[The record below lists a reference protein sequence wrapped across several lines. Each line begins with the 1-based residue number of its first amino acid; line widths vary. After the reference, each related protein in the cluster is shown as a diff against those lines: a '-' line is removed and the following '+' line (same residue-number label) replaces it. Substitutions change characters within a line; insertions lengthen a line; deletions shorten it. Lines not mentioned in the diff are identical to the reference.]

1 MPGKKRPA
9 RQGNAATTGG
19 IWSMLVL
26 LMMFTPGVWAD
37 VQASLDRTTVHAGDT
52 VTLTLEADGQNPGV
66 SPDLSALEKDFTI
79 LGTSTSQQVQ
89 IINGRRSDRTQW
101 HVELDPGHTGSLEIP
116 ALRVGNETTRPLS
129 LKVVEQPEAVS
140 GQEARPLFMEVET
153 EPEDA
158 SPFVQQQIRYTTRL
172 YYRVPLIEGT
182 LADPQPNNAVVERL
196 GDDTHYTTTI
206 GGQRYQ
212 VVERH
217 YAVFAE
223 KSGTLTLPPVSFTG
237 RVPSESDRRSP
248 RSPMGTMMEQFF
260 GGDPFFDNGLF
271 GGRLLGDPGKRVRA
285 RSPALTLDVRPRP
298 AAYTGTNWL
307 PSEELVLRDSWAES
321 PPEFRV
327 GEPVTRTLTLEAKGL
342 AASQLPVIPI
352 PEMSGMRVYP
362 EQPVRESRS
371 DGRWVYGH
379 SEQSL
384 ALVPSAAGKLS
395 VPEIRLAWWDV
406 RANEQRVAV
415 LPAWEVNVLPGA
427 GGSVSGAVP
436 PQPAAAADEPGDA
449 AAPGAPPVAAAGWTD
464 IPRIWWLWLAAAA
477 VLTVA
482 GTRLALRPSRRERR
496 EPPVPG
502 QVAATASKAVA
513 DVPRAGEARRDL
525 QAACAKN
532 DPNAAARAL
541 LVWAAAEWPDHPPR
555 SLGAIATRLA
565 SGADAVRAL
574 DQALYAPGDLAWDG
588 AGFWD
593 IFRQGLQA
601 KTAAAADRDGGL
613 APLYPH

>member
-1 MPGKKRPA
+1 MPGKKQPA
-9 RQGNAATTGG
+9 RQGSAATTGG
-19 IWSMLVL
+19 IWSVFLL
-26 LMMFTPGVWAD
+26 LMMVTPRVWAD
-37 VQASLDRTTVHAGDT
+37 VRASLDRTTVHAGDT

-101 HVELDPGHTGSLEIP
+101 HVELDPGRTGSLEIP
-116 ALRVGNETTRPLS
+116 ALRLGNETTPPLS
-129 LKVVEQPEAVS
+129 LKVVEQPEGVAGEKNS
-140 GQEARPLFMEVET
+140 QLFVEVET

-158 SPFVQQQIRYTTRL
+158 SPFVQQQILYTTRL

-182 LADPQPNNAVVERL
+182 LEDPQPEDAVVERL
-196 GDDTHYTTTI
+196 GDDTHYTTTVD
-206 GGQRYQ
+206 GERYQ

-217 YAVFAE
+217 YAVFPE
-223 KSGTLTLPPVSFTG
+223 KSGTLTIPPVSFTG
-237 RVPSESDRRSP
+237 RVASESGRPSR

-260 GGDPFFDNGLF
+260 AGDPFFDNSLF
-271 GGRLLGDPGKRVRA
+271 AGRLLGDPGKRIRT
-285 RSPALTLDVRPRP
+285 RSPSVTLDVRPRP
-298 AAYTGTNWL
+298 AAYTGSNWL

-342 AASQLPVIPI
+342 GASQLPVIRI
-352 PEMSGMRVYP
+352 PEVDGLRVYP

-436 PQPAAAADEPGDA
+436 PQPAAAVNPGDA

-496 EPPVPG
+496 EPSVPG
-502 QVAATASKAVA
+502 QVAVTASKAVA

-525 QAACAKN
+525 QAACAKS

-541 LVWAAAEWPDHPPR
+541 LAWAAVEWPDHPPR

-593 IFRQGLQA
+593 IFRLGLQA